1 MRRCADASFLIDVI
15 RSDVGAVERLREIQ
29 LAGESLSAPAPAIA
43 ELLLGA
49 LLHQG
54 QSRRETIAFAEELDT
69 LPTDYEVAAEAAQ
82 IAAQL
87 QLAGGRMP
95 MIDVLIGATARLR
108 KLALM
113 TRDRGFKRIEGLVID
128 PY

>member
-1 MRRCADASFLIDVI
+1 MRRCADATFLIDVI

-49 LLHQG
+49 LLHKGRSQ
-54 QSRRETIAFAEELDT
+54 RETIAFAEQLDGI
-69 LPTDYEVAAEAAQ
+69 PTDYVVAAEGAQ

-87 QLAGGRMP
+87 LRTGGRMP
-95 MIDVLIGATARLR
+95 MIDVLIGATARLH

-113 TRDRGFKRIEGLVID
+113 TRDLGFRRIEGLVID